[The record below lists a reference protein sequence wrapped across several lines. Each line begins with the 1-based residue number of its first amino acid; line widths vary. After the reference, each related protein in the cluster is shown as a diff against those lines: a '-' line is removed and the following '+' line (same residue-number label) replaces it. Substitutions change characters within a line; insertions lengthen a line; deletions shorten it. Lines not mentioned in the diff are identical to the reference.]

1 MCNGKCY
8 RLYTA
13 QFFER
18 EMSET
23 TVPEIQRTNMLTA
36 VLYLKSL
43 PLDIDVLA
51 FDYLDSPGV
60 RHISRSCTL
69 HFLQPDL
76 QREKRNGPL
85 CSHLYWSVWPVLR
98 QANFVLAVRS
108 VGGCAAAAAHSG
120 RPRQGRPHHRA
131 GQAHGCSAP

>member
-1 MCNGKCY
+1 MGLEACFFIEADRVCCRVQATQRAGRAGRVCNGKCY
-8 RLYTA
+8 RLYTT

-18 EMSET
+18 EMSES

-60 RHISRSCTL
+60 RHTSSNVLQEPALSSTSSRS
-69 HFLQPDL
+69 
-76 QREKRNGPL
+76 
-85 CSHLYWSVWPVLR
+85 VLNAIPES
-98 QANFVLAVRS
+98 QYAL
-108 VGGCAAAAAHSG
+108 
-120 RPRQGRPHHRA
+120 
-131 GQAHGCSAP
+131 